1 MRSSIASILL
11 AGGLLAL
18 GACST
23 PTGPLTLAE
32 RKKQCGGSDAATVP
46 TGRSTGDASQDY
58 ICISSSGAG
67 SEATYIGNG
76 N

>member
-1 MRSSIASILL
+1 MRRSIASILL

-32 RKKQCGGSDAATVP
+32 RTVS
-46 TGRSTGDASQDY
+46 RLNEMASADWL
-58 ICISSSGAG
+58 AR
-67 SEATYIGNG
+67 ERTA
-76 N
+76 